1 MAIHEIADNSIKTK
15 ERRHA
20 ESVSACLFHYRQTN
34 ALQSMKPER
43 HLEEINRRSSKFF
56 RRFIFA
62 NRRSSRS
69 GLRCEFPNS
78 LFRMAISVFRLCVGN
93 KERKRKPCDTSHCA
107 FASFVSVTG
116 VGILPVW
123 SAVTSS
129 RRLLLFDR
137 EICNVLS
144 VCPSWSSLRSILYP
158 TFPPCIPND

>member
-1 MAIHEIADNSIKTK
+1 MKSPDNSIKTE

-34 ALQSMKPER
+34 TLQSTKPER
-43 HLEEINRRSSKFF
+43 RLGKINRRSGKFF
-56 RRFIFA
+56 RRFIFFK
-62 NRRSSRS
+62 RRSSRS
-69 GLRCEFPNS
+69 GLQCGFPNS
-78 LFRMAISVFRLCVGN
+78 LLRVAISVFRLCVGN

-107 FASFVSVTG
+107 FASFVSATCAG
-116 VGILPVW
+116 VLPVW

-144 VCPSWSSLRSILYP
+144 VCPSWSSLQSILYP
-158 TFPPCIPND
+158 TFPPCIPSD